1 MAKPN
6 IDISLEGVWD
16 KPGAAR
22 RNRGTADN
30 SRASCID
37 IPLDRGCPRAGGA
50 AGISDKELEFVNRH
64 HEAYKEQRRRARQQG
79 D

>member
-22 RNRGTADN
+22 QNRNAGN
-30 SRASCID
+30 SPGASRID
-37 IPLDRGCPRAGGA
+37 IPLDRGRPRPGGA

-64 HEAYKEQRRRARQQG
+64 HEEYKQQRRRARQQG